1 MSAEAANAAL
11 DRMEADESFAIS
23 VRDAGGQE
31 GSLALLRDAG
41 FEVTPSE
48 MRDAALDRYGDQ
60 LTPEQLDAIAAG
72 QADDGLE
79 FIVTMGVLTLAAAA
93 ASV

>member
-11 DRMEADESFAIS
+11 DRMEADEGFAIS

-72 QADDGLE
+72 QDDAIELITVVGM
-79 FIVTMGVLTLAAAA
+79 FTLAAAA